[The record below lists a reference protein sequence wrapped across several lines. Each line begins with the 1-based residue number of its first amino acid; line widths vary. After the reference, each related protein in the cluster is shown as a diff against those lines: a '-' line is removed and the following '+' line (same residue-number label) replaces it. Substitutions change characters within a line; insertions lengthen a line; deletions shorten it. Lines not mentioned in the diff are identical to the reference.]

1 MIIADYHVHS
11 DFSSDGLATMEQ
23 MIERALGLGLTKLC
37 FTDHMDYDYPQ
48 ISNYSFVFDIEKYQS
63 KLQELKDIYRSKI
76 ELLTGIE
83 LGLQPQVLAP
93 MEALVKNY
101 PFDFI
106 IGSTHVVDH
115 MDPYYPE
122 FWENTSEEEGIQRYF
137 QAILENCRLF
147 PNFQVCGHI
156 DYIVRYIPT
165 SVTYKQILR
174 SHIITPKDKLNRE
187 EAYTKIYSLY
197 SYDKYADLL
206 DEILKTLLSQG
217 KGIEVNTSGLRYGL
231 KYAHPRTEIL
241 KRYRELGGE
250 LITIGSDA
258 HSPEHLCYDFPKIAE
273 LLRSLGYRYYATF
286 IQGKPVM
293 EKL

>member
-23 MIERALGLGLTKLC
+23 MIEKAIRLGLKKLC

-48 ISNYSFVFDIEKYQS
+48 VGNYSFVFDIEEYQK
-63 KLQELKDIYRSKI
+63 KLARLKEIYRPGI
-76 ELLTGIE
+76 EILTGVE
-83 LGLQPQVLAP
+83 LGLQPQVTDQ
-93 MEALVKNY
+93 MEALVKNN
-101 PFDFI
+101 PFDFV
-106 IGSTHVVDH
+106 IGSTHVVDRV
-115 MDPYYPE
+115 DPYYPE
-122 FWENTSEEEGIQRYF
+122 FWEDISEEEGILRYF

-147 PNFQVCGHI
+147 DGFQVCGHI

-174 SHIITPKDKLNRE
+174 SEMITSQDRLQRE

-206 DEILKTLLSQG
+206 DEILKTLLTQG

-258 HSPEHLCYDFPKIAE
+258 HSPEYLCYDFPKIEE

-286 IQGKPVM
+286 VGGKPIM